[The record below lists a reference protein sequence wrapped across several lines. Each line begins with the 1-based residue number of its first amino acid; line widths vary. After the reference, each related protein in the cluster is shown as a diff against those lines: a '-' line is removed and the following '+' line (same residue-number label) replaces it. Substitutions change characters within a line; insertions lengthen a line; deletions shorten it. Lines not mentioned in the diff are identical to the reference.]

1 MTSNAGFAPYRTCY
15 TSTYYIQRGWNTLSN
30 TDFHKLCSNTKH
42 KKIQHSSN
50 TLSVVWY
57 SSPNCKLQAP
67 HHKTHTHTHTLHAT
81 SRTDRQTDMVCTW
94 RSLLYFTNGAHK
106 PRIWTNLQWHKAQ
119 YILTVIKIIQ
129 QLWTWHMQD
138 GRTDRH
144 DYPTVFD
151 CCTSCEQHIT
161 NCMWFQVSSTVSMR
175 SSLFWMW
182 HSIDWCLVGDVSGQ
196 PINSILKGWD
206 QQVVPKRR

>member
-1 MTSNAGFAPYRTCY
+1 MQALPHTGHVTPAHIIYKEAGTHFPTQIFTNCVL
-15 TSTYYIQRGWNTLSN
+15 TQ
-30 TDFHKLCSNTKH
+30 NTK
-42 KKIQHSSN
+42 KFN
-50 TLSVVWY
+50 TVQIPCLLSDIPLPTA
-57 SSPNCKLQAP
+57 SCKP
-67 HHKTHTHTHTLHAT
+67 HTTKHTHTHTHTLHAT